1 MKPEVLA
8 VVPVYNGDPSVVIKV
23 IKSLI
28 SQDYPFLKVAVI
40 DDCSSSSVYSSL
52 SKEFS
57 HNPKISF
64 MRNEKNI
71 GFSQT
76 LNKALELATNE
87 SFLLVLEQD
96 CVLLNNNYITNAL
109 KHFSC
114 GNVAIVSGE
123 NSLPPST
130 DLSLMQKIFLRHL
143 CEDVHDT
150 SVSEIGFSLLKADVF
165 KIDVLRKVNG
175 FESSAKWKFAC
186 EEHIVSYKI
195 RNAGYKIIKDSQ
207 LRYKGFWSGQERLAQ
222 NLQKE
227 ALYGRG
233 LGWAVASM
241 RSDLRTGESKQ
252 LKCKKINRSIQIQYV
267 LLTLVSILL
276 FPFFP
281 LPSLLLLLSSAF
293 LQFVYLAYR
302 SSVFELFKEKV
313 FFVVTGFLRS
323 WVYIPNFFFG
333 LFYGF
338 MFRLNESLEDKI
350 R

>member
-1 MKPEVLA
+1 M
-8 VVPVYNGDPSVVIKV
+8 
-23 IKSLI
+23 
-28 SQDYPFLKVAVI
+28 
-40 DDCSSSSVYSSL
+40 
-52 SKEFS
+52 
-57 HNPKISF
+57 
-64 MRNEKNI
+64 

-76 LNKALELATNE
+76 LNKALEVVTNE

-96 CVLLNNNYITNAL
+96 CVLLNINYITNAL
-109 KHFSC
+109 KHFNC
-114 GNVAIVSGE
+114 GNVAVVSGE
-123 NSLPPST
+123 NSLPLKT

-143 CEDVHDT
+143 CEDVHDI
-150 SVSEIGFSLLKADVF
+150 SISEIGFSLLKADVF
-165 KIDVLRKVNG
+165 RVDVLRKVNG

-252 LKCKKINRSIQIQYV
+252 LRCKKINRSVQVQYV
-267 LLTLVSILL
+267 LLTLASFFL

-281 LPSLLLLLSSAF
+281 LPSLVLLFSSGF
-293 LQFVYLAYR
+293 LQFVYLVYR
-302 SSVFELFKEKV
+302 ASIFGLFREKA
-313 FFVVTGFLRS
+313 FFIVTGFLRS
-323 WVYIPNFFFG
+323 WVYIPSFFFG
-333 LFYGF
+333 LLLGF
-338 MFRLNESLEDKI
+338 MFRLNEKI
-350 R
+350 AGQNDLGK